1 VEETAAVTI
10 EKRVLVAARVRRPPR
25 EGFSWLDRRFVRE
38 HAPRLSGEA
47 IALYFFLAAV
57 SDRDGLSY
65 WKDTSIAAR
74 LRLAVEEVVRARCEL
89 VLRDLVAHE
98 EPLTQVLSLP
108 PSAPA
113 RPPPRPSHGHG
124 PVHVGDILRRI
135 IDGGRRA
142 NESES
147 EPEPGRGDGE

>member
-1 VEETAAVTI
+1 MEEPAAVTI

-47 IALYFFLAAV
+47 ILLYFFLTAV

-65 WKDTSIAAR
+65 WKDTTIAAR
-74 LRLAVEEVVRARCEL
+74 LRLAVEEVVRAREEL

-108 PSAPA
+108 PSAPV
-113 RPPPRPSHGHG
+113 RPPPRPSHG
-124 PVHVGDILRRI
+124 PVRVGDILRRI
-135 IDGGRRA
+135 IDRDSKA
-142 NESES
+142 S
-147 EPEPGRGDGE
+147 EPGSEPGRGERT